1 MSYLDRINVC
11 KAPDLSAYLPF
22 VIDGHIV
29 GYVKPALAAKLRDFQ
44 DTFTVTR
51 EALGLNHRL
60 QGIEGRTN
68 GVAQVMEALMQYGV
82 VPGWRGEKY
91 KVAAT
96 YSAPT
101 VFEIERAAVPL
112 FGTIGCGVH
121 MNGVTWRSGE
131 LCMWVGKRS
140 LSKPTGPGKLDQM
153 VAGGQPTGISLK
165 NNLIKECAEEANI
178 PAKIAVLSKPVGA
191 ITYCM
196 ERLEGLRRD
205 VLFIYDLVLPEDFE
219 PENKD
224 GEMEGFRLM
233 TIDELCACVQ
243 GTCDFKFNCAL
254 VVIDFLI
261 RHGYIDADHEDYL
274 KLIDGLHGL
283 DVLEP

>member
-1 MSYLDRINVC
+1 MSFLDRINAC
-11 KAPDLSAYLPF
+11 KAPDLSVYLPF
-22 VIDGHIV
+22 VVDGDII
-29 GYVKPALAAKLRDFQ
+29 GYVKPGLAVKLNDFL
-44 DTFTVTR
+44 DTFTVTS
-51 EALGLNHRL
+51 EALGLNDKL
-60 QGIEGRTN
+60 QGVEGRTQ
-68 GVAQVMEALMQYGV
+68 GVGEVMEALMECGIV
-82 VPGWRGEKY
+82 SGWRGEKY

-121 MNGVTWRSGE
+121 MNGVTWRDGD
-131 LCMWVGKRS
+131 LCMWVGRRS

-165 NNLIKECAEEANI
+165 NNLIKECAEEASI
-178 PAKIAVLSKPVGA
+178 PAEIAALSMPVGA

-196 ERLEGLRRD
+196 ERPEGLRRD

-219 PENKD
+219 PENTD
-224 GEMEGFRLM
+224 GEMEDFSLM
-233 TIDELCACVQ
+233 TMDELSSCVQ

-261 RHGYIDADHEDYL
+261 RHGYIKSDHEDYL
-274 KLIDGLHGL
+274 KLIDGLHGPYI
-283 DVLEP
+283 LET

>member
-68 GVAQVMEALMQYGV
+68 GVAQVMEALMQHGV

-91 KVAAT
+91 KVATT

-178 PAKIAVLSKPVGA
+178 PAEIAALSKPVGA

-283 DVLEP
+283 DVVEP